1 MFWLSESEAAELERT
16 SLLVLFF
23 SFVERDVEKSAAAP
37 YVTKLVIVVPYQT
50 RTVSIPVWGFCS
62 FHFCHLLR

>member
-1 MFWLSESEAAELERT
+1 MFWLSEPEVAELERT

-37 YVTKLVIVVPYQT
+37 YVAKLVIVDPYHT

-62 FHFCHLLR
+62 FQFCHLLR